1 MFDFTYKYFFK
12 EIKKNISMIGVI
24 TGAMLLLSLILS
36 MFYNTTLNPPLKTD
50 DLAAFFMELFR
61 LTVILIFM
69 LICIYVV
76 VYSTNYYNKMHSK
89 ILGLLKIFGYTTKEI
104 VLFFMIQMIM
114 ILIISFILFTLLSMV
129 ITPILFKFL
138 SFYLQEKMV
147 FVFFGKSYLDTLAFF
162 FLTILVIIFVEFRYI
177 IQTPT
182 THLIKGDEM
191 ISYKI
196 KTKSL
201 FKEFLY
207 VALFLY
213 GLYIILTSTLKIDL
227 IVPLSLCV
235 FGVNGI
241 IKYTLPRMIQVIL
254 LKKDIKGET
263 LVMLKNYIFI
273 INQMGMLILLSVL
286 INLTMPLM
294 IYIYLNQKGFFIEF
308 LFMYIFTSMILNY
321 IIYQRLKIKRI
332 ENKQTY
338 KKLYTLGYDVQ
349 IIKKYSQKEISL
361 FYMTLFVSISL
372 YILTLTITLIFRHI
386 LPTNILFICFVY
398 ILTMLMMWF
407 IAYYKEGRSV
417 LTWKQL

>member
-89 ILGLLKIFGYTTKEI
+89 ILGLLKIFGYTTQEI

-398 ILTMLMMWF
+398 ILPMLMMWF

>member
-1 MFDFTYKYFFK
+1 MFDFALKYFFK

-76 VYSTNYYNKMHSK
+76 VYSTNYYNKIHSK

-104 VLFFMIQMIM
+104 VLFFMIQMTM
-114 ILIISFILFTLLSMV
+114 ILIISFVLFTLFSMFM
-129 ITPILFKFL
+129 TPILFKFL

-147 FVFFGKSYLDTLAFF
+147 FVFFGKNYLDTLAFF
-162 FLTILVIIFVEFRYI
+162 FLTILVIVFVEFRYI

-182 THLIKGDEM
+182 THLIKGDET

-213 GLYIILTSTLKIDL
+213 GLYIILTSTLKIGL

-254 LKKDIKGET
+254 LRKDVKGET

-273 INQMGMLILLSVL
+273 INQMGMLILLSIL
-286 INLTMPLM
+286 INLMMPLM
-294 IYIYLNQKGFFIEF
+294 IYIYLDQAGFFIEF
-308 LFMYIFTSMILNY
+308 LFMYIFTSLILNY
-321 IIYQRLKIKRI
+321 IIYQRLNIKRL
-332 ENKQTY
+332 ENKHTY
-338 KKLYTLGYDVQ
+338 KKLYTLGYDIQ
-349 IIKKYSQKEISL
+349 TIKKYSQKEIYL
-361 FYMTLFVSISL
+361 FYITLFVCMSL
-372 YILTLTITLIFRHI
+372 YILTLTISLII
-386 LPTNILFICFVY
+386 KGVLSTNALFICFVY
-398 ILTMLMMWF
+398 ILPMVMMWGS
-407 IAYYKEGRSV
+407 AYYKEGRSV

>member
-1 MFDFTYKYFFK
+1 MFDFTLKYFFK
-12 EIKKNISMIGVI
+12 EIKKNISMIAVI

-36 MFYNTTLNPPLKTD
+36 MFYNTMLNPPLKTD
-50 DLAAFFMELFR
+50 DLAAFYMELFR

-76 VYSTNYYNKMHSK
+76 VYSTNYYNKIHSK

-104 VLFFMIQMIM
+104 VFFFMIQMTM
-114 ILIISFILFTLLSMV
+114 ILIISFVLFTLFSMLM
-129 ITPILFKFL
+129 TPILFKFL

-162 FLTILVIIFVEFRYI
+162 FLTILVIVFVEFRYI

-182 THLIKGDEM
+182 THLIKGDET

-213 GLYIILTSTLKIDL
+213 GLYIILTSVLKIDL

-254 LKKDIKGET
+254 LKKDVKGET

-273 INQMGMLILLSVL
+273 INQMGMLILLSIL
-286 INLTMPLM
+286 INLMMPLM
-294 IYIYLNQKGFFIEF
+294 IYIYLDQAGFFIEF
-308 LFMYIFTSMILNY
+308 LFMYIFTSLILNY
-321 IIYQRLKIKRI
+321 IIYQSL

-349 IIKKYSQKEISL
+349 TIKKYSQKEISL
-361 FYMTLFVSISL
+361 FYITLFVCMSL
-372 YILTLTITLIFRHI
+372 YILTLTISLII
-386 LPTNILFICFVY
+386 KGVLSTNALFICFVY
-398 ILTMLMMWF
+398 ILPMVMMWGS
-407 IAYYKEGRSV
+407 AYYKEGRSV

>member
-1 MFDFTYKYFFK
+1 MFDFTLKYFFK

-76 VYSTNYYNKMHSK
+76 VYSTNYYNKIHSK

-104 VLFFMIQMIM
+104 VLFFMIQITI
-114 ILIISFILFTLLSMV
+114 ILSISFILFTLLSILV
-129 ITPILFKFL
+129 TPLLFKFI

-147 FVFFGKSYLDTLAFF
+147 FVFFEKSYLDTLAFF
-162 FLTILVIIFVEFRYI
+162 FLTILVIVFVEFRYI

-182 THLIKGDEM
+182 THLIKGDET

-213 GLYIILTSTLKIDL
+213 GLYIILTSTLKINL
-227 IVPLSLCV
+227 IVPLSLCT
-235 FGVNGI
+235 FGINGI

-254 LKKDIKGET
+254 LRKDVKGET

-273 INQMGMLILLSVL
+273 INQMGMLILLSIL
-286 INLTMPLM
+286 INLMMPLM
-294 IYIYLNQKGFFIEF
+294 IYIYLDQVGFFIEF

-321 IIYQRLKIKRI
+321 IIYQRLNIKRL
-332 ENKQTY
+332 ENKHTY
-338 KKLYTLGYDVQ
+338 KKLYTLGYDMQ
-349 IIKKYSQKEISL
+349 TIKKYSQKEISL
-361 FYMTLFVSISL
+361 FYITLFICVSL
-372 YILTLTITLIFRHI
+372 YILTLTISLII
-386 LPTNILFICFVY
+386 KCVLSTNALFICFVY
-398 ILTMLMMWF
+398 IIPMLMMYL
-407 IAYYKEGRSV
+407 IARYKEGRSV
-417 LTWKQL
+417 VIWKQL

>member
-1 MFDFTYKYFFK
+1 MFDFTLKYFFK

-76 VYSTNYYNKMHSK
+76 VYSTNYYNKIHSK

-104 VLFFMIQMIM
+104 VLFFMIQITI
-114 ILIISFILFTLLSMV
+114 ILSI
-129 ITPILFKFL
+129 

-147 FVFFGKSYLDTLAFF
+147 FVFFEKSYLDTLAFF
-162 FLTILVIIFVEFRYI
+162 FLTILVIVFVEFRYI

-182 THLIKGDEM
+182 THLIKGDET

-213 GLYIILTSTLKIDL
+213 GLYIILTSTLKINL
-227 IVPLSLCV
+227 IVPLSLCI
-235 FGVNGI
+235 FGINGI

-254 LKKDIKGET
+254 LRKDVKGET

-273 INQMGMLILLSVL
+273 INQMGMLILLSIL
-286 INLTMPLM
+286 INLMMPLM
-294 IYIYLNQKGFFIEF
+294 IYIYLDQAGFFIEF

-321 IIYQRLKIKRI
+321 IIYQRLNIKRL
-332 ENKQTY
+332 ENKHTY
-338 KKLYTLGYDVQ
+338 KKLYTLGYDMKT
-349 IIKKYSQKEISL
+349 IKKYSQKEISL
-361 FYMTLFVSISL
+361 FYITLFICVSL
-372 YILTLTITLIFRHI
+372 YILTLTISLII
-386 LPTNILFICFVY
+386 KGVLSTNALFICFVY
-398 ILTMLMMWF
+398 IIPMLMMYL
-407 IAYYKEGRSV
+407 IARYKEGRSV
-417 LTWKQL
+417 VIWKQL

>member
-1 MFDFTYKYFFK
+1 MFDFTLKYFFK

-76 VYSTNYYNKMHSK
+76 VYSTNYYNKIHSK

-104 VLFFMIQMIM
+104 VLFFMIQITI
-114 ILIISFILFTLLSMV
+114 ILSISFILFTLLSMLV
-129 ITPILFKFL
+129 TPLLFKFI
-138 SFYLQEKMV
+138 SFY
-147 FVFFGKSYLDTLAFF
+147 TLAFF
-162 FLTILVIIFVEFRYI
+162 FLTILVIVFVEFRYI

-182 THLIKGDEM
+182 THLIKGDET

-213 GLYIILTSTLKIDL
+213 GLYIILTSTLKINL
-227 IVPLSLCV
+227 IVPLSLCT
-235 FGVNGI
+235 FGINGI

-254 LKKDIKGET
+254 LRKNVKGET

-273 INQMGMLILLSVL
+273 INQMGMLILLSIL
-286 INLTMPLM
+286 I
-294 IYIYLNQKGFFIEF
+294 
-308 LFMYIFTSMILNY
+308 
-321 IIYQRLKIKRI
+321 
-332 ENKQTY
+332 KQ
-338 KKLYTLGYDVQ
+338 V
-349 IIKKYSQKEISL
+349 SL
-361 FYMTLFVSISL
+361 
-372 YILTLTITLIFRHI
+372 
-386 LPTNILFICFVY
+386 
-398 ILTMLMMWF
+398 
-407 IAYYKEGRSV
+407 
-417 LTWKQL
+417 

>member
-1 MFDFTYKYFFK
+1 
-12 EIKKNISMIGVI
+12 
-24 TGAMLLLSLILS
+24 
-36 MFYNTTLNPPLKTD
+36 
-50 DLAAFFMELFR
+50 
-61 LTVILIFM
+61 
-69 LICIYVV
+69 
-76 VYSTNYYNKMHSK
+76 
-89 ILGLLKIFGYTTKEI
+89 
-104 VLFFMIQMIM
+104 M

-398 ILTMLMMWF
+398 I
-407 IAYYKEGRSV
+407 YRC
-417 LTWKQL
+417 